1 MIYQLQ
7 KKQYD
12 AYKRQ
17 RKHSS
22 QSLGFLIFKGE
33 DGNYYRTD
41 GTGMPAVK
49 EMATFNKN
57 FKAGIDNQT
66 SLI

>member
-1 MIYQLQ
+1 
-7 KKQYD
+7 
-12 AYKRQ
+12 
-17 RKHSS
+17 
-22 QSLGFLIFKGE
+22 
-33 DGNYYRTD
+33 
-41 GTGMPAVK
+41 MPAVK